1 MTNKLKTLL
10 LDADALAEDARRLET
25 LAAELNA
32 KRAEIIDGL
41 VNLGIKVTVARLM
54 LAKIDCTV
62 TLPESETGAAEQDKA
77 A

>member
-10 LDADALAEDARRLET
+10 LDADALTEDARRLEM
-25 LAAELNA
+25 LATELNT

-41 VNLGIKVTVARLM
+41 TSLGIKVTEARAM

-62 TLPESETGAAEQDKA
+62 TLPESDTGAAEQDKA